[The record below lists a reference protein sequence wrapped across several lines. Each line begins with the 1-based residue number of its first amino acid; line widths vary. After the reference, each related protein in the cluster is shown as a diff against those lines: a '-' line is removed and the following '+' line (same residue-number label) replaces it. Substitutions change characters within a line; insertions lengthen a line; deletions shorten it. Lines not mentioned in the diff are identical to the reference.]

1 MDATVSLEQK
11 SSKERTKR
19 RIESSDSPEGI
30 ADKRRRQNRFSQRE
44 HRKKQNAYI
53 QNIESFMQVMKDSNE
68 MNDNDSKYSR
78 LLKAHTELIEENRR
92 LRDTVSA
99 VRRKLLHIVDQLT
112 STGMKLDS
120 GRIQNRRET

>member
-1 MDATVSLEQK
+1 
-11 SSKERTKR
+11 
-19 RIESSDSPEGI
+19 
-30 ADKRRRQNRFSQRE
+30 
-44 HRKKQNAYI
+44 
-53 QNIESFMQVMKDSNE
+53 